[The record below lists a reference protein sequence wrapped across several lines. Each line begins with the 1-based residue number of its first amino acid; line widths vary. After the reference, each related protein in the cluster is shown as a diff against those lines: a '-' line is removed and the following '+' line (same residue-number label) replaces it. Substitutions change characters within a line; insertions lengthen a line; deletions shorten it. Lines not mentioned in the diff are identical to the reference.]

1 MSYKC
6 RLCEKGIG
14 ELRGAYLTRVN
25 EKGVPGIWECRPTC
39 ESDLPQETL
48 LMMAIESDKESSSVA
63 ELLRGFLNGS
73 EIIEGETLEDALRR
87 KADELDT
94 PSKAP
99 NVEVSGL
106 RGFSRR
112 SARLPG
118 WAPGT
123 WRPLGLQ
130 S

>member
-25 EKGVPGIWECRPTC
+25 EKGVPGVWECRPTC

-87 KADELDT
+87 KADELDA

-99 NVEVSGL
+99 NV
-106 RGFSRR
+106 R
-112 SARLPG
+112 SDRLAEDKG
-118 WAPGT
+118 E
-123 WRPLGLQ
+123 
-130 S
+130 